1 MISETKVLVVDLDG
15 TLCPIKGKGENYQ
28 DLSPEPA
35 LVSRIRQL
43 ADEGWRIVIHSSRGM
58 RTHRGNEG
66 EIYAN
71 VLPVV
76 VDWLRR
82 HDIPHHEVRMGKP
95 WPGHDGFYIDDRPC
109 VRASFSR
116 TTSRVSESCA
126 PETVSREQ
134 SDARGRCDHHGRFRQ
149 PVPEGRIHSAQVSDR
164 SRRAPPLRLVDAGP
178 GGVLDLRLETVVRT
192 AGRRRCGP
200 VHPGSV

>member
-95 WPGHDGFYIDDRPC
+95 WPGHDGFYIDDRA
-109 VRASFSR
+109 VRPREFLENDLAGLGELCAR
-116 TTSRVSESCA
+116 DRV
-126 PETVSREQ
+126 
-134 SDARGRCDHHGRFRQ
+134 
-149 PVPEGRIHSAQVSDR
+149 
-164 SRRAPPLRLVDAGP
+164 AGA
-178 GGVLDLRLETVVRT
+178 E
-192 AGRRRCGP
+192 
-200 VHPGSV
+200 